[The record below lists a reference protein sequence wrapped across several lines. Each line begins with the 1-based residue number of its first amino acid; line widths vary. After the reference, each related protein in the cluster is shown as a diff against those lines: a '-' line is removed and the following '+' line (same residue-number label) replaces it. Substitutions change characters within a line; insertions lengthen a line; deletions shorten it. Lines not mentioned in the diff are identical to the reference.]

1 MSDQNYKSI
10 AVDHETWS
18 ILNDWAE
25 EECRSVGGQIKYM
38 TKKYGPR
45 KHPPKKKVGRAVR
58 LVHMTE
64 KSSEGWSQ
72 RQCTARS
79 LVLGGSQR
87 GKIIDTLIEYS
98 DPVTN
103 TELAVLVGDLPV
115 KAASKQTAGMYSTG
129 LLKRRAS
136 LSDSDN
142 DRFEYQLTAGAHR
155 LINRRDKKRAA
166 IEERATL
173 VN

>member
-45 KHPPKKKVGRAVR
+45 KHPPKKKVARPV
-58 LVHMTE
+58 MTE

-79 LVLGGSQR
+79 LVLGESQR

-103 TELAVLVGDLPV
+103 TELTVLVGELPV
-115 KAASKQTAGMYSTG
+115 KAASKQTAGMYSGG
-129 LLKRRAS
+129 LLKRRGS

-166 IEERATL
+166 IEKRATL
-173 VN
+173 SN